1 MNLKN
6 FFAMAAIALFAV
18 ACGNDDTTTPE
29 QETAKAWLYSMGSGA
44 IQETPKTQAHKVR
57 PIITINR

>member
-1 MNLKN
+1 
-6 FFAMAAIALFAV
+6 MAAIALFAV